1 MELETAL
8 SLAETQENGAKY
20 DASVKAF
27 FKHKEAVA
35 PILARVVREYAGY
48 TNKEIAG
55 FIDQDIR
62 AEGDPVSDLSKEII
76 NRNIELKSIVEKTLF
91 YDFKFE
97 AKNPRL
103 SDDKFLVML
112 HIDLEFQN
120 KNYESS
126 LKYPIEMRAMYYAA
140 RELSSQLPIA
150 SEDSQYG
157 KLEKVYSIWVCNEN
171 IPAEF
176 RDTITRYCLK
186 KEDLLGT
193 VPVDRRFDLMEVVI
207 IRRGGDNTSGDT
219 LLDYLEGVFGN
230 DRAKVEGYL
239 GPVNETVMEDYTMLT
254 GFAHSLEARAEAQTE
269 AKIYNNIVARLKEQH
284 PDWSEQQIT
293 DEAEALIGVL

>member
-48 TNKEIAG
+48 TNEEI
-55 FIDQDIR
+55 
-62 AEGDPVSDLSKEII
+62 
-76 NRNIELKSIVEKTLF
+76 
-91 YDFKFE
+91 
-97 AKNPRL
+97 
-103 SDDKFLVML
+103 
-112 HIDLEFQN
+112 
-120 KNYESS
+120 
-126 LKYPIEMRAMYYAA
+126 
-140 RELSSQLPIA
+140 
-150 SEDSQYG
+150 
-157 KLEKVYSIWVCNEN
+157 
-171 IPAEF
+171 AEF

-254 GFAHSLEARAEAQTE
+254 GFAHSLEARAEARGEARGEAQTE
-269 AKIYNNIVARLKEQH
+269 AKIYNNIVARLREQH
-284 PDWSEQQIT
+284 PDWSDQEIT
-293 DEAEALIGVL
+293 EEAKALIGVL